1 MASASATVSRRG
13 RDRLGPLLGRIAL
26 YAIVTAGAI
35 VIMFP
40 FYWMFTTALKPP
52 DEVVTYPIKWVPSR
66 LIWSNY
72 PKAIYALPVSALVF
86 LKNSIVL
93 SVLVTVG
100 TVLSSAVVAY
110 PFARLRFPGRRPMFL
125 LILATMMI
133 PGQVTMIPLF
143 MIFSKLGW
151 VNTYLPLVVP
161 AYFGDAYYIFLLRQ
175 FFATIPREMDD
186 AAKIDGCG
194 PVGLFFRI
202 IMPLARPALGVTA
215 IFSFSGMWNAFM
227 GPLIYLNRMEQFPL
241 ALGLRAFQSG
251 PGSRSIS
258 WESLMAISVLMTVPV
273 LLLFFVAQRSYIQ
286 GIVITGVKG

>member
-1 MASASATVSRRG
+1 MATATTAATKRTHG
-13 RDRLGPLLGRIAL
+13 RVAPLLGKLAL
-26 YAIVTAGAI
+26 YAIIIAGAI

-66 LIWSNY
+66 LVWSNY
-72 PKAIYALPVSALVF
+72 PKAIYSLPVSALVF

-93 SVLVTVG
+93 SVLVTIG

-110 PFARLRFPGRRPMFL
+110 PFARLRFPGRRPMFY

-143 MIFSKLGW
+143 IIFSKLRW
-151 VNTYLPLVVP
+151 VNTFLPLVVP
-161 AYFGDAYYIFLLRQ
+161 TYFGDAYFIFLLRQ

-194 PVGLFFRI
+194 PFGLFFRI
-202 IMPLARPALGVTA
+202 ILPLARPALGVTA
-215 IFSFSGMWNAFM
+215 IFAFSGMWNAFM
-227 GPLIYLNRMEQFPL
+227 GPLIYLNKMEQFPL

-258 WESLMAISVLMTVPV
+258 WESLMAVSVLMTIPV
-273 LLLFFVAQRSYIQ
+273 LVLFFVAQRSYIQ